1 MNTFL
6 IDICCYM
13 KKARRTRPRPQNR
26 MLDQRLADDGV
37 DVNSVDVN
45 MNSVADDEDPPH
57 STFYSDKTNYWNGL
71 EDENGEPYVRPP
83 DPVLRERLLD
93 YFVPMGRGIIP
104 EPPTQSFHENSND
117 LGEEEMDWETNTQSL
132 LVQSSQ
138 NTLACSEDEFQKVLE
153 KSQRE
158 YEEYLE
164 KMVIQIQNEE
174 LETRKLRFQ
183 TITQK
188 ILRIRGVDKKNG
200 WIYDLLLGAFSSYEK
215 GECEYYPI
223 VVVEDYRK
231 IECLLSSLRISK
243 KEMDDV
249 LLFLSPFLCG

>member
-1 MNTFL
+1 
-6 IDICCYM
+6 M
-13 KKARRTRPRPQNR
+13 KKTRRTLRPQRHSVVNNVVNC
-26 MLDQRLADDGV
+26 MVNGV
-37 DVNSVDVN
+37 DVDVDVDANTNTN
-45 MNSVADDEDPPH
+45 MNSIIEDEHTPH
-57 STFYSDKTNYWNGL
+57 SPFHSDKTDYWNGL
-71 EDENGEPYVRPP
+71 ENENGEPYVRPP

-93 YFVPMGRGIIP
+93 FFVP
-104 EPPTQSFHENSND
+104 EPTTLQSFNGNSNT
-117 LGEEEMDWETNTQSL
+117 LNSTETTENIDWETNTQQL
-132 LVQSSQ
+132 LRQSSQ
-138 NTLACSEDEFQKVLE
+138 NTLACSEDEFQRVLE

-164 KMVIQIQNEE
+164 QMVIQIQNEE
-174 LETRKLRFQ
+174 LEKRKMRFQ
-183 TITQK
+183 TITHK
-188 ILRIRGVDKKNG
+188 IHRIRGVDKKNS

-223 VVVEDYRK
+223 LIVEDYKK